1 MKKFS
6 VIIEEVISQNFEIEA
21 ESEEQAEKIAIAKY
35 KAGEIAG
42 AIII

>member
-6 VIIEEVISQNFEIEA
+6 VIIEA
-21 ESEEQAEKIAIAKY
+21 ENAEEAEKIAIDKY

-42 AIII
+42 AIIF